1 MVLGAAREAT
11 GRVLRAGAAG
21 LPGHLVAA
29 DLAAAADPG
38 LVQDMEVD
46 LEVVARVTDLAV
58 PPAAAAGPERAEDS
72 GVGRATLVRP
82 AAAQAM
88 ARQMSRAVGPAPVV
102 HADSEQDRDQAVSA
116 RVLAL
121 PAADSEVGRAAV
133 AMVGLVAEQTMARV
147 GPAAAQAVA
156 GQVDRAVDLEAA
168 PPAGRQV
175 DRVVDLG
182 AAPRAG
188 PRVDQAAVIGWM
200 HWASLPAAESPPAW
214 PKGLEAD
221 RAASVS
227 ARAHPAAPA
236 V

>member
-1 MVLGAAREAT
+1 MVLGAVREAT
-11 GRVLRAGAAG
+11 GRVLQAEPAG

-46 LEVVARVTDLAV
+46 LEVVAGVADLAV
-58 PPAAAAGPERAEDS
+58 PPAAAGPERAEDS
-72 GVGRATLVRP
+72 GVGRVTLVRP
-82 AAAQAM
+82 AAAQAI
-88 ARQMSRAVGPAPVV
+88 ARQMSRAVGPATVV
-102 HADSEQDRDQAVSA
+102 QADSEQDRDQAVSA
-116 RVLAL
+116 RVLVL
-121 PAADSEVGRAAV
+121 PAADSEAGRAAV
-133 AMVGLVAEQTMARV
+133 AMVGLVAEQAMARV

-156 GQVDRAVDLEAA
+156 GQVDLEAA

>member
-1 MVLGAAREAT
+1 VVLGAVREAT
-11 GRVLRAGAAG
+11 GRVLQAEPAG

-46 LEVVARVTDLAV
+46 LEVVAGVADLAV
-58 PPAAAAGPERAEDS
+58 PPAAAGPERAEDS
-72 GVGRATLVRP
+72 GVGRVTLVRP
-82 AAAQAM
+82 AARAM

-102 HADSEQDRDQAVSA
+102 QADSEQDRDQAVSA

-133 AMVGLVAEQTMARV
+133 AMVGLVAEQAMARV